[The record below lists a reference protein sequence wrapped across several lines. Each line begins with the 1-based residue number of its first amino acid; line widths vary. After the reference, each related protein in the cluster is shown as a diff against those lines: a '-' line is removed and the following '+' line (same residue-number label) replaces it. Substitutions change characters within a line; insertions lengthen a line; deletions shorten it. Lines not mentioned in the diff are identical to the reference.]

1 LGALRWLLEGR
12 ILQREKESGEG
23 ADLARFQGFKGE
35 GFIVYLP
42 IVAFGLKKNERVFFV
57 HLAEDP
63 SSVSYVRC
71 GVYDESVSVH
81 YVDGT
86 CSG

>member
-1 LGALRWLLEGR
+1 MLRGGCLRGEFY
-12 ILQREKESGEG
+12 KERKRAARGG
-23 ADLARFQGFKGE
+23 DLARFQGFKGE

-42 IVAFGLKKNERVFFV
+42 IVAFCLKKNESVFFV

-63 SSVSYVRC
+63 SSVSYVCC